1 MKSMSQLFHVA
12 SSKRVVKGIVTPM
25 RSVPKNI
32 KAPEYSQT
40 GRPYQYPKN
49 IRIYNEDEIPKLRA
63 AARLARKILDF
74 SLSLAKEGL
83 TTEDIDILAHEEII
97 KHGAYPSPINY
108 CNFPKA
114 ICTSVNEVVC
124 HGIPDSRPLV
134 NGDILSIDVSV
145 YLNGFHGD
153 NCGTVVVGGTTDERG
168 HKLISTTYEALDAAI
183 AKLGPGV

>member
-1 MKSMSQLFHVA
+1 
-12 SSKRVVKGIVTPM
+12 M
-25 RSVPKNI
+25 RPVPKSI
-32 KAPEYSQT
+32 KAPEYWAT
-40 GRPYQYPKN
+40 GKPHTFPPN
-49 IRIYNEDEIPKLRA
+49 IRIYKDHEIPKLRE

-108 CNFPKA
+108 CSFPKA

-153 NCGTVVVGGTTDERG
+153 NCGTIVVGGNTNERG
-168 HKLISTTYEALDAAI
+168 HQLVRTTYEVLDAAI